1 MLVSRGRTRRR
12 ATRIDMLQPG
22 SIHLR
27 HFVFRGPGRSWPAQA
42 LRWALPCLALLV
54 LGACARRGASRPVE
68 DTETSGRISIVTSTE
83 LHPLVAE
90 EVAAFRS
97 AYSDATL
104 EFVEP
109 QPSGQLVSQLLAG
122 RADVVVL
129 ARELEQEERDMARAG
144 GIEVEGHRIAQDAL
158 CVVVAANNPVRNVT
172 VGEIQRIWSGEIRDW
187 AVLGG
192 PAQRIVPVLPP
203 LSSDR
208 ARAFAQRVMAGAPL
222 RAASLME
229 PSDSAVATR
238 VSATPGAI
246 GVVPLALANV
256 EGVRPLHVAAVEGTP
271 YVEPD
276 METVHEATYPLTH
289 PVNLYLRIR
298 RPRLAG
304 GFVTFVTSQP
314 GQELVLASGRVPT
327 SVPLRFV
334 RRSPM
339 LGSH

>member
-1 MLVSRGRTRRR
+1 MLR
-12 ATRIDMLQPG
+12 LG
-22 SIHLR
+22 SIHLS
-27 HFVFRGPGRSWPAQA
+27 HFVFRGPGRSWPARA
-42 LRWALPCLALLV
+42 LCVALSGLTLLT
-54 LGACARRGASRPVE
+54 LGACARRGTSRPVE

-97 AYSDATL
+97 AYPEAAL
-104 EFVEP
+104 ELDEP
-109 QPSGQLVSQLLAG
+109 QPSSQVASRLLAG

-129 ARELEQEERDMARAG
+129 ARELEQEERNMARAS

-172 VGEIQRIWSGEIRDW
+172 VGEIQRVWSGEIRDW
-187 AVLGG
+187 SGLGG

-203 LSSDR
+203 LHSDR

-229 PSDSAVATR
+229 PTDSAVAVR

-246 GVVPLALANV
+246 GVVPLALATS
-256 EGVRPLHVAAVEGTP
+256 EGLRPLHVAAVEGTP
-271 YVEPD
+271 YIEPD
-276 METVHEATYPLTH
+276 METVHDGTYPLSH
-289 PVNLYLRIR
+289 PVSLYLRTR

-304 GFVTFVTSQP
+304 GFVTFVASQA